1 MIRRLFFR
9 LAAALLVTGCS
20 FDYNLETSEG
30 DKEPDLVMKDVEYV
44 RISNANPVIRLQAK
58 EARRY
63 EETHV
68 MELDQ
73 FTFEQYAGAPA
84 GAEPRLNLYGTA
96 GTASIQTDTGN
107 LSMDGGV
114 SIGVTSESLS
124 ILTQSLTWQDKERL
138 LAAPGD
144 VDITR
149 GDGTKLFGSGFSADI
164 RRRSWQFERAVAGD
178 IVEESLQSAEH
189 EEAEQQER

>member
-1 MIRRLFFR
+1 MIRHLSFW
-9 LAAALLVTGCS
+9 LAAALFLAGCS
-20 FDYNLETSEG
+20 FDYNLEADEE
-30 DKEPDLVMKDVEYV
+30 DKDPDIVMKNVEYV
-44 RISNANPVIRLQAK
+44 RISRANPVIRLQAK

-63 EETHV
+63 EEKHL

-84 GAEPRLNLYGTA
+84 GAGPQLNLYGTA

-114 SIGVTSESLS
+114 SIGVTSENLS

-144 VDITR
+144 VNITR

-178 IVEESLQSAEH
+178 IVEESLQSAEN
-189 EEAEQQER
+189 EEVEQQEH